1 MMFAC
6 EFSAIDFDDV
16 IAGAGVLAMLPIDLD
31 DVIVSAVDFGVKT
44 LRGSGV
50 GEGVGEGVVV
60 GAWLNTARS
69 PSLLARLTPS

>member
-1 MMFAC
+1 MSSSSTLGGFFSALKASMMLAC

-16 IAGAGVLAMLPIDLD
+16 IAGAGVLAILPIDFD
-31 DVIVSAVDFGVKT
+31 DVIVSAVDFGEKT

-60 GAWLNTARS
+60 GA
-69 PSLLARLTPS
+69 